1 MPCPK
6 GKKLEASHI
15 KLGDLV
21 SGYVPSRLLD
31 GMAELLD
38 DVVSEVSKYIQ
49 GGDHLVVV
57 EGYCR
62 SLAEEKDSLE
72 HIDCVLADSC
82 LDDSR
87 VPLTVFCFFSI
98 IIVIIVLTVD
108 SSEPTPHSGHA
119 LRRASRASH

>member
-21 SGYVPSRLLD
+21 SGIVSSRLLD
-31 GMAELLD
+31 GTAELLD

-57 EGYCR
+57 EGYRR
-62 SLAEEKDSLE
+62 SLAEEEDSLE

-82 LDDSR
+82 LGNSWF
-87 VPLTVFCFFSI
+87 PLTVFCFFSI
-98 IIVIIVLTVD
+98 IIVIVVFD
-108 SSEPTPHSGHA
+108 SQFVRADPHSCHA
-119 LRRASRASH
+119 LRRASRASY